1 MSNSRRVTNN
11 NRGLYTF
18 SILFGLSFA
27 VWSFL
32 SMNAYSHS
40 PILDY
45 KGVFSKYE
53 KVHAAGFRGG
63 VTSHYFYIDNQ
74 VFHMD
79 LTFTSFDKQ
88 FFEDVEE
95 GDMITIE
102 YIEAPKIA
110 LIGSKETN
118 KAILSLKKGS
128 KYYINT
134 ETSFRKLNED
144 RYHGIGLGAVFAIA
158 GIIAIIFDLK

>member
-1 MSNSRRVTNN
+1 MLNTRKTTNN
-11 NRGLYTF
+11 NKGLYVF
-18 SILFGLSFA
+18 SILFGISFA
-27 VWSFL
+27 VWSLL

-45 KGVFSKYE
+45 KGIFSKYE
-53 KVHAAGFRGG
+53 KVHAPGFGGG
-63 VTSHYFYIDNQ
+63 VTSHYFHIDNQ

-88 FFEDVEE
+88 FFEDVAE

-102 YIEAPKIA
+102 YIKPPKIA
-110 LIGSKETN
+110 LIGSKKTD

-158 GIIAIIFDLK
+158 GAIAIIFDLK